1 MKNIWKKNQLIITA
15 LVVMVGVA
23 GYMNFTETSIK
34 ETLNWQKEN
43 KKEEKETKEEEE
55 EGLQVETE
63 EEEEVGEAVLTNA
76 ESKNMFYAIKLE
88 REQTRAENKEVLTE
102 IINNVNATE
111 DQKNEAID
119 SIMEMTEFAEKE
131 NQAETLLEAKGIAG
145 AIVTMSKEGVDVV
158 VEKKELTEQDIAQI
172 EDIVT
177 RKTGAAISEIVISV
191 AEKND
196 TTEKK

>member
-43 KKEEKETKEEEE
+43 KKETKETKEEEGE
-55 EGLQVETE
+55 ELQVET

-191 AEKND
+191 AEEND

>member
-1 MKNIWKKNQLIITA
+1 MKNIWKRNQLIITA

-43 KKEEKETKEEEE
+43 EKDEKETNEEVEEEE
-55 EGLQVETE
+55 EEIQAEAEDEV
-63 EEEEVGEAVLTNA
+63 VGEAVLTNA

-131 NQAETLLEAKGIAG
+131 NQAETLLEAKGLAG
-145 AIVTMSKEGVDVV
+145 AIVTMSKDGVDVV
-158 VEKKELTEQDIAQI
+158 VEKDELTEQDIAQI

-191 AEKND
+191 AD
-196 TTEKK
+196 KK

>member
-1 MKNIWKKNQLIITA
+1 MKNIWKRNQLIITA

-43 KKEEKETKEEEE
+43 EKDEKETNEEVEEEE
-55 EGLQVETE
+55 EE
-63 EEEEVGEAVLTNA
+63 EEEIQAEAEDEVVGEAVLTNA

-131 NQAETLLEAKGIAG
+131 NQAETLLEAKGLAG
-145 AIVTMSKEGVDVV
+145 AIVTMSKDGVDVV
-158 VEKKELTEQDIAQI
+158 VEKDELTEQDIAQI

-191 AEKND
+191 AD
-196 TTEKK
+196 KK